1 MGTKGRE
8 KEVTQQGTHYIQFHF
23 LQVYGFQI
31 AKFQSQEGVLGL
43 DTELKAGTGKE
54 K

>member
-8 KEVTQQGTHYIQFHF
+8 KEVTQQGSLYILFNF
-23 LQVYGFQI
+23 LQGYDFHI

-43 DTELKAGTGKE
+43 DRELKAGIGKE